1 MSNVNPLDRH
11 GSLYGLAQAARDGD
25 DIAEESGIEAA
36 VSDLGLSF
44 EDTRYVAEQRALRAV
59 LIFGGR
65 ADELQTLNEG
75 DFRAVELTERERDQ
89 MKLLTAAYLDGIC
102 LGVRYGQRRAAPF
115 GLGDA
120 LRLPR

>member
-1 MSNVNPLDRH
+1 MNTNPLDRH
-11 GSLYGLAQAARDGD
+11 GSLYGLAQAASDGD
-25 DIAEESGIEAA
+25 DIAEERGVEAA
-36 VSDLGLSF
+36 VRDLGLSF

-65 ADELQTLNEG
+65 ADELQMNEG

-89 MKLLTAAYLDGIC
+89 MKLLTAAYLDGIA
-102 LGVRYGQRRAAPF
+102 LGVRFGQRRAAPF

-120 LRLPR
+120 LRP